1 MRDISDMEVFI
12 RTVRS
17 GSMSQAARSFN
28 VTPAAI
34 SYRLSKLENSLGTR
48 LLHRTTRRLGLTQ
61 DGEEYLRQAER
72 VISELG
78 RLEISITRRD
88 EEPQGVLKV
97 TMPASFGRQNIA
109 PVTPKFLKRYPK
121 VQLNLVMSDEIIDIM
136 AQGID
141 LAIRISRLEDSE
153 LIARKIAPD
162 RRVVCASPDYLK
174 RHGTPRT
181 PRDLTKHNCLL
192 LSQQP
197 YWVFQGPHG
206 LERIKIA
213 GNFECNNGEVI
224 REATCAGLGIS
235 LKATWDIAS
244 HLKRGKLVTV
254 LDDYPIANDA
264 SIWAVY
270 PSRHNVPAKVTAF
283 VSFLKEHFDSQP
295 HWDSIL

>member
-34 SYRLSKLENSLGTR
+34 SYRLSKLETSLGTR

-78 RLEISITRRD
+78 RLEIPITRRD

-97 TMPASFGRQNIA
+97 TMPASFGRQHIA
-109 PVTPKFLKRYPK
+109 PVMPKFLKRYPK

-136 AQGID
+136 AQSID

-181 PRDLTKHNCLL
+181 PRDLARHNCLL

-197 YWVFQGPHG
+197 YWVFQGPRG
-206 LERIKIA
+206 LERIKVE

-254 LDDYPIANDA
+254 LDDYPIASDA